1 MLGVLSTKQEF
12 LFPDTPLAP
21 LPASLRVVS
30 AQNGKTGVQIMLS
43 CAAGSAGVSVSG
55 DGFDAALYELLD
67 VPVEYNTGNGKDQ
80 GGAMVILPE
89 RCPEYAIRRAPF
101 RVYDC
106 LRPLGGLTCRPG
118 TTARARTSRSRR
130 RRTRPQ
136 ASTRW
141 H

>member
-80 GGAMVILPE
+80 GGAFHLSIPSLSRLMDSSP
-89 RCPEYAIRRAPF
+89 YS
-101 RVYDC
+101 
-106 LRPLGGLTCRPG
+106 LT
-118 TTARARTSRSRR
+118 AAVSL
-130 RRTRPQ
+130 
-136 ASTRW
+136 W
-141 H
+141 